1 MKIFRMLVGLA
12 ALGFVF
18 GCSDERNA
26 GGVTDIGNSIAGKV
40 VLSDGKTPAARTRIA
55 AYDDSWRNLGIADS
69 VVAVSDDSGR
79 FVLENAL
86 GMRLLYAS
94 GKEGKALV
102 GFVADSMTVVLG
114 NSKSLSGKILASAGT
129 VRIVGTDLK
138 TELSANGEF
147 SFDSIPPGDIL
158 LSYAKDSSPQSAF
171 AFYTTDDRDTI
182 SLPALRS
189 FSDAD
194 SLLVADASLYADS
207 SFGAAIGSLRVT
219 AISLSLSDV
228 PNETLR
234 HFAMPVKFNDKIDFS
249 AFANPDSFEVVSE
262 NGIAQNF
269 EVDYWTP
276 NASQGV
282 LWVRL
287 DSLPAGANRVNLY
300 VIRRDGSQ
308 KRERAFLESDSVMA
322 ALHLNGDAEIHSASE
337 ANMGFIGYGATF
349 SDGQYV
355 SLDSLNPFSGD
366 FTLSVWAHWNGSD
379 GTHQVLFSKRASAD
393 SLLFQWYFDGINSAF
408 ALYNVLHWDSI
419 AGAALAVDTLG
430 WNLLSLVSKNDTV
443 SMFVNG
449 TRVGGSIAFAV
460 GEDWGVPLRVGG
472 NEVAGE
478 SWNGSLDEI
487 RVMNT
492 ARSAEWL
499 RMEYS
504 TQRMAGNQR
513 SVVSD

>member
-1 MKIFRMLVGLA
+1 MKIFRMLVSLVV
-12 ALGFVF
+12 LHFVL
-18 GCSDERNA
+18 GCSDGRSA

-40 VLSDGKTPAARTRIA
+40 VLSDGKTAAARVRIA

-69 VVAVSDDSGR
+69 AVAISDDSGN
-79 FVLENAL
+79 FVLENA
-86 GMRLLYAS
+86 GEMRLLYAS

-102 GFVADSMTVVLG
+102 NRIADSMTVVLG
-114 NSKSLSGKILASAGT
+114 NSKSLSGKIFASEGT

-138 TELSANGEF
+138 TALSADGEF
-147 SFDSIPPGDIL
+147 FFDSIPPGDIL
-158 LSYAKDSSPQSAF
+158 LSYSKDAAPQSAF
-171 AFYTTDDRDTI
+171 AFYTVDDRASI

-194 SLLVADASLYADS
+194 SLLVADASVYADS
-207 SFGAAIGSLRVT
+207 SLGAAIGSSWVT
-219 AISLSLSDV
+219 AVSLPLPDA

-234 HFAMPVKFNDKIDFS
+234 NFAMPVKFNDKIDFS
-249 AFANPDSFEVVSE
+249 AFADPDSFEIVSE
-262 NGIAQNF
+262 NGIVQNF

-287 DSLPAGANRVNLY
+287 DSLPAGAQNVNLY
-300 VIRRDGSQ
+300 ILRRDDIAKGN
-308 KRERAFLESDSVMA
+308 RAFLKSDSVMT
-322 ALHLNGDAEIHSASE
+322 ALHLNGDAKIHSALA
-337 ANMGFIGYGATF
+337 ANAGFIGYGMIF
-349 SDGQYV
+349 SEGQYV
-355 SLDSLNPFSGD
+355 SLDSLNPFSEN
-366 FTLSVWAHWNGSD
+366 FTLSVWARWSGSD

-393 SLLFQWYFDGINSAF
+393 SLLFQWYYDGINSAF

-449 TRVGGSIAFAV
+449 TRVGEPVVFAV

-472 NEVAGE
+472 NEIAEE

-499 RMEYS
+499 RMEYL
-504 TQRMAGNQR
+504 TQRMAEN
-513 SVVSD
+513 